1 MIMKNL
7 VMILSLVCILAS
19 CQQRPSIDI
28 EYLKEQ
34 KNLANLPL
42 NKQKTLDKI
51 GPFKFEQRV
60 SIHDSLTKLTK
71 QLLWSKQYKKL
82 KSVPSKDPKKQYV
95 TVLTDKDGDNKA
107 DLITYSNS
115 DSSTYIYDLNKDG
128 NIDYLVYF
136 LEMASLGFTK
146 DQNKIILNFTHWID
160 SNYDGKID
168 IFVSPSIDLDGDGF
182 QDEGVYAWLYDS
194 SGDGRID
201 KAEHVGPDIQQ
212 SIDAD
217 NGVFKIK
224 SLYYKEID
232 VGDERIIKVTSE
244 GLTDINSM
252 INE

>member
-19 CQQRPSIDI
+19 CQQQPSIDI

-107 DLITYSNS
+107 DLITYSNG
-115 DSSTYIYDLNKDG
+115 DSSIYIYDLNKDG
-128 NIDYLVYF
+128 KVDYIVYF
-136 LEMASLGFTK
+136 LEMASLGLTK
-146 DQNKIILNFTHWID
+146 DQNKIVMNFFHWID

-168 IFVSPSIDLDGDGF
+168 ILVYPSIDLDGDGF

-201 KAEHVGPDIQQ
+201 KAEHAGAHIQQ

-224 SLYYKEID
+224 SLNMKEID
-232 VGDERIIKVTSE
+232 IGNAGALKAFS
-244 GLTDINSM
+244 GALADINS
-252 INE
+252 IIDE